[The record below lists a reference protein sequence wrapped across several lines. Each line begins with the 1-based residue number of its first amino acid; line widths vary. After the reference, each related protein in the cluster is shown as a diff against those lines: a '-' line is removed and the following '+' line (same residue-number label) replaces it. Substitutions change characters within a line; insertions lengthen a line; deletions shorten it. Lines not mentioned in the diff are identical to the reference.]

1 MYNCVGIYIIELFD
15 VSSADWTELD
25 GMCARCTELDRIEM
39 CKEEYCVIIDVD
51 IISDESSINIIK

>member
-1 MYNCVGIYIIELFD
+1 MLSD

-25 GMCARCTELDRIEM
+25 GIEI
-39 CKEEYCVIIDVD
+39 CKEEYCVIIDVV